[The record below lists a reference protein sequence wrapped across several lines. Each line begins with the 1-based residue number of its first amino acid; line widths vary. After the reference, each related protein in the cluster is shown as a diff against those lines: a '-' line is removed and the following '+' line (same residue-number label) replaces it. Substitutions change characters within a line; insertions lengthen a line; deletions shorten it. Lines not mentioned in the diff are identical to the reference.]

1 MENRTIDK
9 NLPNKLSILRVLLVP
24 VFMAVLLCW
33 PGQAWAKWVGLAIFI
48 VASLTDLLD
57 GKIARKY
64 NLVSDFGKFIDPLA
78 DKVLVMAALLVFVQ
92 WGTMPSW
99 AAAVILTREFA
110 VSGLRM
116 IAASKGTV
124 MAAAMS
130 GKIKTASSMVCI
142 CAMLTPLGDFPVV
155 NWIGTVVMVLTTV
168 ISGVE
173 YFARNPDVLKG

>member
-1 MENRTIDK
+1 MDK

-24 VFMAVLLCW
+24 LFMAVLLIW
-33 PGQAWAKWVGLAIFI
+33 PGESWARWLGLAIFI
-48 VASLTDLLD
+48 IASLTDLLD

-78 DKVLVMAALLVFVQ
+78 DKILVMAALLVFIQ
-92 WGTMPSW
+92 WGTMQAW
-99 AAAVILTREFA
+99 AVAIILTREFA

-142 CAMLTPLGDFPVV
+142 CAMLTPLGNYPVV
-155 NWIGTVVMVLTTV
+155 NWIGTAIMVITTV
-168 ISGVE
+168 VSGVE
-173 YFARNPDVLKG
+173 YFAKNPDVLKG

>member
-1 MENRTIDK
+1 MDK
-9 NLPNKLSILRVLLVP
+9 NLPNKLSMLRVLMVP
-24 VFMAVLLCW
+24 VFMAVLLIW
-33 PGQAWAKWVGLAIFI
+33 PGESWAKWVGLAIFI
-48 VASLTDLLD
+48 IASLTDLLD

-78 DKVLVMAALLVFVQ
+78 DKILVMAALLVFIQ

-99 AAAVILTREFA
+99 AVCIILTREFA

-116 IAASKGTV
+116 IAASKGIV

-142 CAMLTPLGDFPVV
+142 CAMLTPLGSIAAI
-155 NWIGTVVMVLTTV
+155 NWVCTAIMVITTVV
-168 ISGVE
+168 SGTE
-173 YFARNPDVLKG
+173 YFAKNTDVLKG